1 MTCLW
6 GTIPGTGAKAVIKTN
21 RDSLAEIFGQIISK
35 TKQKTTQG
43 SKPVREQQ
51 AVMSTN
57 YKDNKKVVW
66 QNDWEA
72 TWGWVVGKR
81 LSKVAFQ
88 LNTRREHLA
97 LA

>member
-1 MTCLW
+1 MFCLLKCSKHPKQHLFVSIFVKAFVESRMTCLR
-6 GTIPGTGAKAVIKTN
+6 GTVPGTGAKAVIKTN

-57 YKDNKKVVW
+57 YKDNKKVV
-66 QNDWEA
+66 
-72 TWGWVVGKR
+72 
-81 LSKVAFQ
+81 
-88 LNTRREHLA
+88 
-97 LA
+97 